1 MADVMPFNAYN
12 KQAQVCL
19 PLDGTLD
26 KFLREFARA
35 LTDEAK
41 SGQKPREIESY
52 VEQYGLESPGFLNYS
67 EFKDI
72 YVSHVLPLQK
82 NKEIEEQK
90 LFALFGVFDGQSRGK
105 IARRDFVLTVDK
117 ARPPNQI
124 MERIICKIRKGG
136 ERLER
141 ALRDELLEADAPFGC
156 NSQLPINIF

>member
-1 MADVMPFNAYN
+1 MPFNQYN

-35 LTDEAK
+35 LTEDAK
-41 SGQKPREIESY
+41 SGLKPREIESY

-82 NKEIEEQK
+82 NKEIEEPK
-90 LFALFGVFDGQSRGK
+90 LFALFSVFDGQSRGK
-105 IARRDFVLTVDK
+105 IARRDFVLTIDK
-117 ARPPNQI
+117 ARPPN
-124 MERIICKIRKGG
+124 
-136 ERLER
+136 
-141 ALRDELLEADAPFGC
+141 
-156 NSQLPINIF
+156 